1 MPSIR
6 IARYMIWLSML
17 AAIATNVVSTGIP
30 PGYEYAALAILIVT
44 GFAMMRLEARK
55 AVAEQT
61 LDDWA
66 DRLATAVKKQWARE
80 AELRRLVEPPLLPV
94 RWQLSTRRVAKRLKS
109 VVGRQGWERFTPLPG
124 LPPTTQE
131 SLTTGGGLTELHAV
145 YGGLASGRL
154 ILTGNAAAGKTSTAV
169 LLLREALR
177 YRESVGVGPEQR
189 RRIPV
194 PVMLDLSDWNPND
207 EDPTQW
213 IAGRLARQYTLFRGR
228 SGRTRAEDLLR
239 DGRIAVFL
247 DGLDEVRKSL
257 RPVILSALRSANF
270 RIVLVSRSY
279 ETSTTLQK
287 APQGSAAVIEIRDVE
302 PSDAVT
308 YLLHDRPEP
317 VPPAW
322 AAVVANLDE
331 EPSGTL
337 ATALSNPL
345 FVSLVNEVYDNSSD
359 GRGVAELLEKD
370 RFPTPLAIQRH
381 LLDQV
386 THSAYGRR
394 PRQPPPRYSVQTA
407 ERTLRLLAERLDGQE
422 DRSLEWWKLPS
433 WVAIRRTA
441 LVAGIAA
448 GLLQASAAL
457 FLLRYAMEPGWVA
470 FNAIGTG
477 LAAFLHSYAMITKSG
492 EHGAVAS
499 AGWRDIFPSRAMP
512 VGFAVWSMSGPL
524 AVAVTQAGVLGDD
537 PPPPWVLYSGALALT
552 FGAILVV
559 GRGYEMVSGTII
571 GMGSGSAFA
580 PLREG
585 IGPAEIESRSLG
597 PRDVWRHHL
606 GLRLV
611 VGIMVGV
618 AVGLMTGASAGW
630 VDGVGAGLGMGA
642 CFALLATIVA
652 GVARNVGVVTALA
665 MVELAITKGTPLRL
679 MAFLEDARRRNILR
693 AVGPVYQFRHNLL
706 LEHFAGA
713 QKRNVKVGQSRGA
726 HDRQIVGEVPHGRP
740 NPHP

>member
-1 MPSIR
+1 
-6 IARYMIWLSML
+6 ML
-17 AAIATNVVSTGIP
+17 AAIATNVVSGGIP
-30 PGYEYAALAILIVT
+30 PGYEYAALAVLIVT
-44 GFAMMRLEARK
+44 GFAMMRLESRR

-66 DRLATAVKKQWARE
+66 DRLATAVRKQWARE
-80 AELRRLVEPPLLPV
+80 AELRRLAEPPLLPV

-109 VVGRQGWERFTPLPG
+109 VVGRQGWERFAPLPG

-213 IAGRLARQYTLFRGR
+213 IAGRLARQYTIFRGR
-228 SGRTRAEDLLR
+228 SGRARAEELLR

-270 RIVLVSRSY
+270 RIVLISRSY
-279 ETSTTLQK
+279 ETSMTLQK
-287 APQGSAAVIEIRDVE
+287 APQGSTAVIEIRDVD

-345 FVSLVNEVYDNSSD
+345 FVSLVNEVYDDPDN
-359 GRGVAELLEKD
+359 GRRVDELLDRD

-381 LLDQV
+381 LLDQI
-386 THSAYGRR
+386 THSAYGHR

-407 ERTLRLLAERLDGQE
+407 ERTLRLLAERLDRHE
-422 DRSLEWWKLPS
+422 DKSLEWWTLPS
-433 WVAIRRTA
+433 WVAFRRTA

-448 GLLQASAAL
+448 GVLQAGAAF
-457 FLLRYAMEPGWVA
+457 FLLKYAMEPGWVV
-470 FNAIGTG
+470 FNAIASG
-477 LAAFLHSYAMITKSG
+477 LAACLYLSSMITKSG
-492 EHGAVAS
+492 EHGTVAS
-499 AGWRDIFPSRAMP
+499 AGWRDIFPLRAIP
-512 VGFAVWSMSGPL
+512 VGLVVWSASGPL
-524 AVAVTQAGVLGDD
+524 AVAVTRTGVLGSD

-552 FGAILVV
+552 FGAILIT

-571 GMGSGSAFA
+571 GLGSGSSFA

-585 IGPAEIESRSLG
+585 NGPAEIESRSLG
-597 PRDVWRHHL
+597 PRDVWRHHI

-611 VGIMVGV
+611 LGIMVGI
-618 AVGLMTGASAGW
+618 AVGLITGASAGW
-630 VDGVGAGLGMGA
+630 VGGVRAGLGTGA
-642 CFALLATIVA
+642 CFALLATLMA
-652 GVARNVGVVTALA
+652 ALARNVGVVTAYA
-665 MVELAITKGTPLRL
+665 MVELALTKGTPLRL

-706 LEHFAGA
+706 LEHFAGP
-713 QKRNVKVGQSRGA
+713 QKRHLKVGQS
-726 HDRQIVGEVPHGRP
+726 
-740 NPHP
+740 